1 MINFDNFD
9 CKDVDGLIEEII
21 NMYSSLE
28 GSNENILNEI
38 EEKISN
44 IYNNFCK

>member
-1 MINFDNFD
+1 MINFDSFD
-9 CKDVDGLIEEII
+9 YNNVDGLIEEII